1 MDLVLLAEQ
10 TLNGFQFG
18 MFLFLIAAGLTLVFG
33 IMDFV
38 NLAHGSLYMIGAYI
52 AASVVLATGSFVLAV
67 LVTVPAMLVVGVVL
81 DLVALRTLYARDHLA
96 QVLAT
101 FGLILFFNELIR
113 VIWGPTAI
121 YMDIPAF
128 LHGWVEII
136 PGVPYPIYRLAIIVA
151 GLAVAALLFLVI
163 TRTRLGMLI
172 RAGASNREMV
182 SALGVNIKLLNT
194 LVFGVGAMLAGFS
207 GLMAGPLLAVES
219 GMGEPMLILAFVCI
233 VIGGIGSVRGA
244 FVAAML
250 VGIVETLGR
259 SVIPFALG
267 SLISSDAAQTAGPA
281 LASMLIYVVMAT
293 VLFFKPQGLFPA
305 RTG

>member
-38 NLAHGSLYMIGAYI
+38 NLAHGSLYMIGAYV
-52 AASVVLATGSFVLAV
+52 AASVVQATGSFVVGV
-67 LVTVPAMLVVGVVL
+67 LLTLPAMLLVGAVL

-113 VIWGPTAI
+113 IIWGPTAI
-121 YMDIPAF
+121 YMDIPEMF
-128 LHGWVEII
+128 QGWVEII
-136 PGVPYPIYRLAIIVA
+136 PGVPYPIYRVSIIVA
-151 GLAVAALLFLVI
+151 GLAVAALLYLMI
-163 TRTRLGMLI
+163 TRTRVGMLV

-182 SALGVNIKLLNT
+182 GALGVNINLLNT
-194 LVFGVGAMLAGFS
+194 VVFSFGAMLAGFS

-267 SLISSDAAQTAGPA
+267 LLLPNEAAQTAGPA